1 MSAESSKRYTE
12 PKERSAEHLR
22 AALGHMGRHEAAFNP
37 ITYTLWYEYAAGC
50 NPKLHA
56 ALDELQRANSTVD
69 DATVD
74 RLFLEH
80 VAPVDESTL
89 KRVSVEFQKVMTG
102 IEQSASQTGD
112 RAGAFGAQLTD
123 LSEALQSN
131 DVQSLSPHLIEA
143 LAATAAMKQS
153 AEALQRQVIASQN
166 EITRLHTDLD
176 RARGEALLD
185 ALTGI
190 LNRKGFDQRLQ
201 SMLAQPP
208 RTGTDH
214 CLILLDIDHFKN
226 VNDTHGHVMGDR
238 VIEGLGEVLKST
250 AATPTQAVARY
261 GGEEFA
267 VLLPHSSLEYGTR
280 LAESLR
286 QRAKAMKIRNRTAQ
300 GEMLSVT
307 VSCGVTSMREGDDAA
322 TLIARADGALYQS
335 KHAGRD
341 RVSCA

>member
-1 MSAESSKRYTE
+1 MSSATSKRYTE

-37 ITYTLWYEYAAGC
+37 TTYTLWYEYVAGC

-56 ALDELQRANSTVD
+56 ALDELLRASNTVD
-69 DATVD
+69 NETVD

-80 VAPVDESTL
+80 IAPADESTL
-89 KRVSVEFQKVMTG
+89 KRVSAEFQQVMTG
-102 IEQSASQTGD
+102 IERSASQTGD
-112 RAGAFGAQLTD
+112 RAGEFGAQLSG

-143 LAATAAMKQS
+143 LAATAAMKLS
-153 AEALQRQVIASQN
+153 AQALQQQVISSQN
-166 EITRLHTDLD
+166 EISRLHADLD

-201 SMLAQPP
+201 SMLTQPA
-208 RTGTDH
+208 RAGTDH

-238 VIEGLGEVLKST
+238 VIEGLGEILRST
-250 AATPTQAVARY
+250 ASTPTQAVARY

-267 VLLPHSSLEYGTR
+267 VLLPHSSLEHSMR

-286 QRAKAMKIRNRTAQ
+286 QRAKAMKIYNRTTPGA
-300 GEMLSVT
+300 MLSVT

>member
-1 MSAESSKRYTE
+1 
-12 PKERSAEHLR
+12 
-22 AALGHMGRHEAAFNP
+22 MGRHDAAFNP
-37 ITYTLWYEYAAGC
+37 TTYTLWYEYVAGC
-50 NPKLHA
+50 NPKLHT
-56 ALDELQRANSTVD
+56 ALDELQRANDTVD
-69 DATVD
+69 NETVD
-74 RLFLEH
+74 RLFLEYI
-80 VAPVDESTL
+80 APVDESTL
-89 KRVSVEFQKVMTG
+89 KRVSAEFQQVMTG
-102 IEQSASQTGD
+102 IERSASQTGD
-112 RAGAFGAQLTD
+112 RAGEFGAQLSG

-143 LAATAAMKQS
+143 LAATAAMKLS
-153 AEALQRQVIASQN
+153 AQALQQQVISSQN
-166 EITRLHTDLD
+166 EISRLHADLD

-201 SMLAQPP
+201 SMLTQPA
-208 RTGTDH
+208 RAGTDH

-238 VIEGLGEVLKST
+238 VIEGLGEILRST
-250 AATPTQAVARY
+250 ASTPTQAVARY

-267 VLLPHSSLEYGTR
+267 VLLPHSSLEHGIR
-280 LAESLR
+280 LAELLR
-286 QRAKAMKIRNRTAQ
+286 QRAKAMKIRLRTTQ
-300 GEMLSVT
+300 GAMLSVT
-307 VSCGVTSMREGDDAA
+307 VSCGVTSMHESDDAA